1 MSKHLNLTIAEVA
14 RETGV
19 SPATLRAWEDRHGF
33 PAPQRLAGGQRR
45 YGEDDVVRIRRVL
58 AERAAGATLASAV
71 ARASVDEQTSGSFFA
86 DLRWGPR
93 RLESQVVRKRTL
105 VALSHAI
112 EDECSLRAERGLLVG
127 AFQER
132 RFYAGS
138 RRRWRD
144 LARGVQRAVV
154 FADFESART
163 PARAPA
169 EVPIPHDDALGREWA
184 IVHLAPRSSVLLL
197 GRELP
202 GEPRGRD
209 GERRFELV
217 WSTDPPL
224 VWDALET
231 AASLAE
237 RTAPSIAAALRQDLA
252 EVSHPLGFDPAFVIA
267 LTNRMVG
274 NLDC

>member
-1 MSKHLNLTIAEVA
+1 MSKHPNLTIAEVA

-19 SPATLRAWEDRHGF
+19 SPATLRAWEERHGF
-33 PAPQRLAGGQRR
+33 PAPERLAGGQRR
-45 YGEDDVVRIRRVL
+45 YGEEDLARIRRVL
-58 AERAAGATLASAV
+58 AEREAGATLASAV
-71 ARASVDEQTSGSFFA
+71 ARAAVDDHPSASFFA
-86 DLRWGPR
+86 ELRSGSR
-93 RLESQVVRKRTL
+93 SLQSQVVRKRTL

-132 RFYAGS
+132 RFYADS

-144 LARGVQRAVV
+144 LARGARRAVV
-154 FADFESART
+154 FADFESAQT

-169 EVPIPHDDALGREWA
+169 EVPIPHDDAVGREWA

-197 GRELP
+197 ARELP
-202 GEPRGRD
+202 GRPRRRD

-224 VWDALET
+224 VWDAIET
-231 AASLAE
+231 AAGLAE
-237 RTAPSIAAALRQDLA
+237 RTAPSVAAALREDLA
-252 EVSHPLGFDPAFVIA
+252 AVSHPLGFDPAFVIA

-274 NLDC
+274 YLDR